1 MNSQVKYLCC
11 FLIIML
17 SRNWIQ
23 NMLASLKVMKAWVL
37 DWCLCSCSC
46 MCDSQEHVNMCWT
59 SWSVRCHTAGRRE
72 ALRYTWL
79 STLVCFSSNLAVF
92 AHKPCIPCVWSQML
106 GVCVAL
112 EIMSCHGHPR
122 QLQDLQCSHQTHSS
136 PSVSHWSCRVWCWGV
151 GVFIALCPPPFT
163 GPPTGVSVL
172 IPVRMKQ
179 SMELRSSKVSGIS
192 SLSG

>member
-1 MNSQVKYLCC
+1 MVFTEWKGLYTLYNNQEINSDYVGTCLLPCKAIKASRLVVMNSQVKYLCC

-92 AHKPCIPCVWSQML
+92 AHKPCIPCVWSQMS
-106 GVCVAL
+106 GVCVL
-112 EIMSCHGHPR
+112 H
-122 QLQDLQCSHQTHSS
+122 
-136 PSVSHWSCRVWCWGV
+136 
-151 GVFIALCPPPFT
+151 
-163 GPPTGVSVL
+163 
-172 IPVRMKQ
+172 
-179 SMELRSSKVSGIS
+179 
-192 SLSG
+192 